1 LPAGSDGECLTD
13 FAGNPLRVLPFERLL
28 FTSET
33 LAVGTHR
40 LPADDPRFESYGPAS
55 AFLVVFPRNST
66 IIEHAGGERFV
77 GSPAVAPLYNRGQE
91 YRRRRLSEEGDFCDW
106 FAIAP
111 EALRELVG
119 SDDERPLRSPYVRV
133 EPREYLRQRA
143 VIEHLSAGGS
153 DALFVEETMTSVF
166 RRLLV
171 EERQSCLSGQAR
183 LPVLHATEILSRK
196 FTSNWSLTR
205 IAHAVGTSPFHL
217 ARTFK
222 RVMGVTIHQH
232 RLALRLHESLAMLRD
247 TTDEISSVALDL
259 GFADH
264 SHFTVS
270 FRRRF
275 GVTPS
280 AYRRG
285 ATFS

>member
-1 LPAGSDGECLTD
+1 MVSFTG
-13 FAGNPLRVLPFERLL
+13 LRVLPFERLL

-40 LPADDPRFESYGPAS
+40 LPADDPRFESYGPTS
-55 AFLVVFPRNST
+55 AFFVVFPRSSV
-66 IIEHAGGERFV
+66 IIEHAGGARFV
-77 GSPAVAPLYNRGQE
+77 GSPAIAPLYNRGQE
-91 YRRRRLSEEGDFCDW
+91 YRRRRLSPEGDFCDW
-106 FAIAP
+106 FAIEP
-111 EALRELVG
+111 GALRELLA
-119 SDDERPLRSPYVRV
+119 SDDERPLRAPYVRV
-133 EPREYLRQRA
+133 EPRDYLRQRA
-143 VIEHLSAGGS
+143 VVEHLFAGGS
-153 DALFVEETMTSVF
+153 DALFVEETMMNVF

-171 EERQSCLSGQAR
+171 EDRQSCLSTRSGQAE
-183 LPVLHATEILSRK
+183 LPVLHAAELLSRT
-196 FTSNWSLTR
+196 FRNNWSLAH
-205 IAHAVGTSPFHL
+205 IARAVGTSPFHL

-222 RVMGVTIHQH
+222 RATGVSLHQH
-232 RLALRLHESLAMLRD
+232 RLKLRLHASLELLRD
-247 TTDEISSVALDL
+247 TREEISSIALDL

>member
-1 LPAGSDGECLTD
+1 MS
-13 FAGNPLRVLPFERLL
+13 FAGLRVLPFERLL

-40 LPADDPRFESYGPAS
+40 LPADDPRFESYGPTS
-55 AFLVVFPRNST
+55 ACFVVFPRSSV
-66 IIEHAGGERFV
+66 IIEHAGGARFV
-77 GSPAVAPLYNRGQE
+77 GSPAIAPLYNRGQE
-91 YRRRRLSEEGDFCDW
+91 YRRRRLSPEGDFCDW

-111 EALRELVG
+111 DALRELLS
-119 SDDERPLRSPYVRV
+119 SDDERPLRAPYVRV
-133 EPREYLRQRA
+133 EPRDYLRQRA
-143 VIEHLSAGGS
+143 VVEHLFAGGS
-153 DALFVEETMTSVF
+153 DALFVEETMMELF
-166 RRLLV
+166 RRLLAAPPAP
-171 EERQSCLSGQAR
+171 AR
-183 LPVLHATEILSRK
+183 VDLADAAAELLSRT
-196 FTSNWSLTR
+196 FTRNTSLTR
-205 IAHAVGTSPFHL
+205 IARELGTSPFHL

-222 RVMGVTIHQH
+222 RATGVSLHQH
-232 RLALRLHESLAMLRD
+232 RLKLRLHASLELLRD
-247 TTDEISSVALDL
+247 TREEISSIALDL

>member
-1 LPAGSDGECLTD
+1 MTD
-13 FAGNPLRVLPFERLL
+13 FAGEPLRVLPFERLL

-33 LAVGTHR
+33 LAVGSHR
-40 LPADDPRFESYGPAS
+40 LPADDPQFESYGPTS

-91 YRRRRLSEEGDFCDW
+91 YRRRRLSDEGDFCDW

-111 EALRELVG
+111 ETLRELVP
-119 SDDERPLRSPYVRV
+119 SDGERPLRSPYVRV

-143 VIEHLSAGGS
+143 VLEHLFAGGN
-153 DALFVEETMTSVF
+153 DALFVEETMMNVF

-171 EERQSCLSGQAR
+171 EDRRSGQAG
-183 LPVLHATEILSRK
+183 LPVLHAAEILSRH
-196 FTSNWSLTR
+196 FASDWSLTR
-205 IAHAVGTSPFHL
+205 IARAAGTSPFHL

-222 RVMGVTIHQH
+222 RAMGVSLHQH
-232 RLALRLHESLAMLRD
+232 RLALRLHASLELLRD
-247 TTDEISSVALDL
+247 TRDEISSIALDL

-280 AYRRG
+280 AYRRR